1 MQHLRASLE
10 HQSSVKDEQILQLQ
24 ARLNDQHNTSGDVVM
39 SSQSAIDKNEKI
51 AKMES
56 HIEQL
61 TNDLKSK
68 IDLNDEL
75 KVKNKVLEVEMEHL
89 KEKLESVKS
98 ENDKLSEE
106 FECLKNT
113 LENEKKLYMNER
125 KAAQDSVAAYKDMQ
139 TNFEAEQSRTL
150 NMVTAKTT
158 R

>member
-1 MQHLRASLE
+1 MISTIQ
-10 HQSSVKDEQILQLQ
+10 
-24 ARLNDQHNTSGDVVM
+24 VVM
-39 SSQSAIDKNEKI
+39 LSCQANRQLTRTRKLPKWSPTW
-51 AKMES
+51 
-56 HIEQL
+56 EQL

-98 ENDKLSEE
+98 ENYKLSEE

-125 KAAQDSVAAYKDMQ
+125 
-139 TNFEAEQSRTL
+139 ERPP
-150 NMVTAKTT
+150 KTVLP
-158 R
+158 RIRICKQISKRNRIER